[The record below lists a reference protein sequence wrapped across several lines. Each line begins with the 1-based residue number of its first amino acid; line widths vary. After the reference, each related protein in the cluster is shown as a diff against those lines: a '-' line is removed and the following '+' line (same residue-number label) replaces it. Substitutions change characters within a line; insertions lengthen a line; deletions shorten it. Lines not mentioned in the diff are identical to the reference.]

1 MAAGTFLP
9 VPSLEHSFFKKLNF
23 KESGAAL
30 QNSSLPAAPLILVNG
45 EWSMV
50 NGEWLAHFDLSH
62 YWGVSNFGRH

>member
-30 QNSSLPAAPLILVNG
+30 QNSSLPAAPLILING
-45 EWSMV
+45 ELSMV
-50 NGEWLAHFDLSH
+50 NGE
-62 YWGVSNFGRH
+62 